1 MQEVQFD
8 SFGEPVKTDEGRAAI
23 PQGSVSNWITYAG
36 TGLFW
41 FLVIVIILAR
51 AAYLDPDFAGKFS
64 QLEAPSQT
72 IFGA

>member
-8 SFGEPVKTDEGRAAI
+8 AFGEPVKTDDGRAAI
-23 PQGSVSNWITYAG
+23 PQGRVSNWVLAAG

-41 FLVIVIILAR
+41 FLVVVIVLAR
-51 AAYLDPDFAGKFS
+51 AVYFDPDFASKFG
-64 QLEAPSQT
+64 QLEAPSRA